1 MNESPNYELIKELG
15 AGSFGVVYLARDRA
29 SGQIVA
35 VKRVEKKGTLLSREY
50 QILNELRDSL
60 NCINLLNFF
69 YTKNE
74 RGALIQNMVFEY
86 MPTNLEDYMQ
96 AQIKKKKLIS
106 ETTIRSFMYQILNGL
121 KEMHERGI
129 IHRDLKPENILMDDN
144 RVKIADFGSSKICSG
159 DKSGTPYIVSRYY
172 RAPELLLCCTDY
184 DHKIDL
190 WAVGCIFVEMA
201 SSDVAFK
208 GNSDG
213 EQLFAILE
221 IIGGLSRREKGKYGQ
236 RSSFSNDVINK
247 IPKFKQNKQM
257 IESWFER
264 FETSSEAIDFA
275 MKLLAFDSTVRITA
289 EEAMSHPFFSPI
301 RGTVKR
307 RRSIF

>member
-1 MNESPNYELIKELG
+1 MNESPSYELIKELG
-15 AGSFGVVYLARDRA
+15 AGSFGVVYLAKDRS
-29 SGQIVA
+29 SGQTVA

-50 QILNELRDSL
+50 QILNELRDSQ
-60 NCINLLNFF
+60 NCINLVNFF

-86 MPTNLEDYMQ
+86 MPTNLEDYIQ
-96 AQIKKKKLIS
+96 LQIKKKRLIP

-121 KEMHERGI
+121 REMHERGI
-129 IHRDLKPENILMDDN
+129 IHRDLKPENILMDGN
-144 RVKIADFGSSKICSG
+144 RIKIADFGSSKICCG

-201 SSDVAFK
+201 SGDIAFK
-208 GNSDG
+208 GGSDG

-221 IIGGLSRREKGKYGQ
+221 IMGGLSRKEKGKYAQ
-236 RSSFSNDVINK
+236 RSSFSNEVITK
-247 IPKFKQNKQM
+247 IPKFKQNKKM
-257 IESWFER
+257 IEDWFER
-264 FETSSEAIDFA
+264 FETKTEAVELV
-275 MKLLAFDSTVRITA
+275 MRLLALEPSERVTA
-289 EEAMSHPFFSPI
+289 EEAMALPFFAPM
-301 RGTVKR
+301 RGSLKR
-307 RRSIF
+307 RKSIF